1 MDLTD
6 VVDKG
11 GAIVAVV
18 AGLGILLLVPLY
30 LSQRRDLERLVAW
43 MDRDPEHPSHDVAA
57 SELILDR
64 AESELEELLGEGP
77 AAAPAPEAP
86 PTEVTPGPPPE
97 VSPVPPDA
105 PAPVTA
111 AARRVTAE
119 RPALARITME
129 HAALEPHPRWRRFLG
144 TVTRPRWMITI
155 AAAAVLLGVGAIF
168 GSELLL
174 ETGDQERP
182 EKGAAFDPSQVTVA
196 VLNGTSVPGL
206 GAKVGDD
213 VKANDFELGTV
224 STYPDAQEETVV
236 MYEPDA
242 KRAARKLAGDLGEG
256 VLQPIDKQAQQLA
269 GGADVVVI
277 AGQDRASA

>member
-18 AGLGILLLVPLY
+18 AGLGIVLLLPLY
-30 LSQRRDLERLVAW
+30 LSQRRDLQRLVAW
-43 MDRDPEHPSHDVAA
+43 MERDANHPVEDVAA

-64 AESELEELLGEGP
+64 AELELEQLLGEGP
-77 AAAPAPEAP
+77 AARAPEAP
-86 PTEVTPGPPPE
+86 ATEVVPGPPPE
-97 VSPVPPDA
+97 LSPAPTDA

-119 RPALARITME
+119 RPALDRITME
-129 HAALEPHPRWRRFLG
+129 RAALQPYPRWRRFMS
-144 TVTRPRWMITI
+144 TVTRPRWMIAI
-155 AAAAVLLGVGAIF
+155 AVAAVLIGVGAIF

-174 ETGDQERP
+174 ETGEKEPP
-182 EKGAAFDPSQVTVA
+182 EKAGALDPSQITVA

-213 VKANDFELGTV
+213 VEANDFDLGTV
-224 STYPDAQEETVV
+224 STYPQPQDETVV
-236 MYEPDA
+236 MYEPDQE
-242 KRAARKLAGDLGEG
+242 RAARKLAADLGEG
-256 VLQPIDKQAQQLA
+256 VLQPIDHQAQRLA
-269 GGADVVVI
+269 NGADVVVI

>member
-6 VVDKG
+6 IVDKG

-18 AGLGILLLVPLY
+18 AGLGILLLLPLY
-30 LSQRRDLERLVAW
+30 FSQRRDLQRLVAW
-43 MDRDPEHPSHDVAA
+43 MERDANHPAEDVAA

-64 AESELEELLGEGP
+64 AELELEQLLGEGP
-77 AAAPAPEAP
+77 SAAGAEAA

-97 VSPVPPDA
+97 VSPIPADA

-119 RPALARITME
+119 RPALDRITME
-129 HAALEPHPRWRRFLG
+129 RAALEPHPRWRRFMS
-144 TVTRPRWMITI
+144 TVTQPRWMITI
-155 AAAAVLLGVGAIF
+155 AVAAVLIGVAAIF
-168 GSELLL
+168 GSELIL
-174 ETGDQERP
+174 ESGHEERP
-182 EKGAAFDPSQVTVA
+182 AKAGSLDPSQVTVA

-213 VKANDFELGTV
+213 VEANDFDLGTV
-224 STYPDAQEETVV
+224 STYPQPQNETVV
-236 MYEPDA
+236 MYEPDQ
-242 KRAARKLAGDLGEG
+242 KRAARKLAADLGEG
-256 VLQPIDKQAQQLA
+256 VLQPIDRQAQQLA
-269 GGADVVVI
+269 DGADVVVI